1 MQYRDMNEEERKKA
15 RFEIMRKIAD
25 YCEGTDC
32 KECMFF
38 NDNDDYDECML
49 GHVPADKDA
58 LERYI
63 NEQMR
68 LP

>member
-32 KECMFF
+32 RECMFF
-38 NDNDDYDECML
+38 SDTDGCML
-49 GHVPADKDA
+49 SFVPSDKDA

-63 NEQMR
+63 SEQMQH
-68 LP
+68 P